1 MRQVIGD
8 KDLVQLKQLTLSNV
22 SYRIRVSNS
31 TYLDL
36 QNEVSVEKFDDE
48 ICALYQQEMMLR
60 FTWRTDNEK
69 VIIII
74 NTKKVHE
81 ERKKWIKKLNPEFQ
95 SIQKEN

>member
-1 MRQVIGD
+1 MAQRKMRQVIGD

-60 FTWRTDNEK
+60 FT
-69 VIIII
+69 
-74 NTKKVHE
+74 
-81 ERKKWIKKLNPEFQ
+81 
-95 SIQKEN
+95 